1 MGYNISFTL
10 LLFISRGYETS
21 TGFLDTEPETFENPI
36 LFKTVGKHLCQHDP
50 KNLPI
55 WPGGL
60 QSRQACSNRGI
71 ITSAHPHGRF
81 GNILHRYAEVLA
93 ISVST
98 NLTGYIP
105 GK

>member
-1 MGYNISFTL
+1 MGCES
-10 LLFISRGYETS
+10 SAK
-21 TGFLDTEPETFENPI
+21 FLDTEPETFENPI
-36 LFKTVGKHLCQHDP
+36 LFKTVGKHLCRHDP

-55 WPGGL
+55 GPGGL
-60 QSRQACSNRGI
+60 QSPQECSNRGI

-93 ISVST
+93 ITAST

-105 GK
+105 GKLISECGLFG